1 MERKKSNEWGIFVI
15 SFIILVIALITPAV
29 SYSNQSGTISLY
41 LSGIIY
47 ITVYGYGSASG
58 IGTNPE
64 IMIPSA
70 FAMLVSILSLFTLL
84 VLAYYLKQ
92 DIRNFK
98 KLNLR
103 YFLFINAVIL
113 LIPIIAWIIQFDQ
126 AASVLPEEI
135 IEMGYES
142 IWEIVTPSFGL
153 IGIFICSGIILAGIS
168 YIQFNYLKILEKL
181 LPTVEEKRKELSMV
195 HQSILRE
202 VNQIRN
208 DAKKRHLDKNDSILL
223 ETLTKEEIKKYN
235 RLNQRLDK
243 LSSVLEVKTSR

>member
-1 MERKKSNEWGIFVI
+1 
-15 SFIILVIALITPAV
+15 
-29 SYSNQSGTISLY
+29 
-41 LSGIIY
+41 
-47 ITVYGYGSASG
+47 TVYGYGSASG

-70 FAMLVSILSLFTLL
+70 FAIFVSVVTLFTLI
-84 VLAYYLKQ
+84 VLTYYLKQ
-92 DIRNFK
+92 DIRNFN

-103 YFLFINAVIL
+103 YILLINAVIL
-113 LIPIIAWIIQFDQ
+113 IIPIIAWIIQFDQ
-126 AASVLPEEI
+126 ASSVLPEEI

-142 IWEIVTPSFGL
+142 IWEIFTPSLGL
-153 IGIFICSGIILAGIS
+153 IGVFICSGIILAGIS

-195 HQSILRE
+195 HQNILRE
-202 VNQIRN
+202 LNQIKN
-208 DAKKRHLDKNDSILL
+208 EAKNRYLDNNDSILL
-223 ETLTKEEIKKYN
+223 ETLTKEEIKKYK